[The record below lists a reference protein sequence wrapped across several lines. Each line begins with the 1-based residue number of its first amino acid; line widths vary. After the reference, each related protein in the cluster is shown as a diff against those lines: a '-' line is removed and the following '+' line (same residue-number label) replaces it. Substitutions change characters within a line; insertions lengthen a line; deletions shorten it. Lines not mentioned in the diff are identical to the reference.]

1 MIKIVSVFNALRWL
15 KERRQKKT
23 LGKSSDRTQT
33 NRVTERSARKAMERR
48 EIGGD
53 TSEERR
59 RSTMARGYT
68 FCGPIHQIGCGMF
81 RVISQPFWWVGPQ
94 NWSSRRFRFPP
105 SRYIPVESITYATHL
120 EVKRV
125 ERITM
130 KRSTGRSPGMSHPH
144 LRHQI
149 LQEINLVIYSKYHRA
164 KLRIGRDGIGRNAIQ
179 SSNWLWRVAPLNFI
193 SQPFLTIWI
202 AVLRIA
208 FSAYTVRHM
217 T

>member
-1 MIKIVSVFNALRWL
+1 MECFESYHSHFDELA
-15 KERRQKKT
+15 RRI
-23 LGKSSDRTQT
+23 D
-33 NRVTERSARKAMERR
+33 RR
-48 EIGGD
+48 ED
-53 TSEERR
+53 SAFRR
-59 RSTMARGYT
+59 RD
-68 FCGPIHQIGCGMF
+68 
-81 RVISQPFWWVGPQ
+81 
-94 NWSSRRFRFPP
+94 
-105 SRYIPVESITYATHL
+105 IPVESITYATHL

-149 LQEINLVIYSKYHRA
+149 LREINLVIYSKYHRA
-164 KLRIGRDGIGRNAIQ
+164 KLRIGRDGTGRNAIQ

-208 FSAYTVRHM
+208 LSAYTVRHV